1 MRINHVLVALMITC
15 IFGLNYSAIKLG
27 LGSFDP
33 LLLAGLRF
41 SLCAFPAIF
50 FAKKPTCH
58 FKYVAVYGVSISLG
72 CGQFYSACTRVCRR
86 ASLRSFCSWAHS

>member
-1 MRINHVLVALMITC
+1 MRINHILVALLITG

-41 SLCAFPAIF
+41 SLCTFPAIF
-50 FAKKPTCH
+50 FAKKPVCS
-58 FKYVAVYGVSISLG
+58 FKYVAVYGVCISLG
-72 CGQFYSACTRVCRR
+72 LWRCCINQSVEGSDVYAQQRLRWVC
-86 ASLRSFCSWAHS
+86 